1 MSEHSSKL
9 DGVIDDALRE
19 LTGGAPADGLRR
31 RVLDQIAAETGPGR
45 RRRLGVV
52 NWLAHPF
59 RLATVVVL
67 AVIAL
72 TSALSVSRFVQPKP
86 TAAVDAGRISHPGAP
101 AEGTA
106 AVSRPLAPSE
116 IAASLANT
124 RVPIARPATMVTATR
139 PPLRGPASIPRAAT
153 APPPTTADEGTIQD
167 TVAGIVPLPDP
178 NPIASRPIEIAPLVI
193 QPVANREI
201 HIPSIETGGPQKGP
215 GQTDKR

>member
-1 MSEHSSKL
+1 MSEHSSRL
-9 DGVIDDALRE
+9 DGVIDEALRE
-19 LTGGAPADGLRR
+19 FTDGAPADGLRR
-31 RVLDQIAAETGPGR
+31 RVLAQIAAETGAGR
-45 RRRLGVV
+45 RRRFGVV
-52 NWLAHPF
+52 NWLARPLP
-59 RLATVVVL
+59 LATVVGL

-86 TAAVDAGRISHPGAP
+86 TPAVDAGRISHPWAP

-116 IAASLANT
+116 SAASLASR
-124 RVPIARPATMVTATR
+124 RVPIARPATIVAATR

-153 APPPTTADEGTIQD
+153 APPPTTADEGTMPD
-167 TVAGIVPLPDP
+167 AVVGIVPLPDP

-201 HIPSIETGGPQKGP
+201 HIPSIETGGPQKRP
-215 GQTDKR
+215 GQIDKR